1 MLCVILG
8 MQTDLSLTQL
18 TLLLVWGSGLPSAKL
33 GFNWKRRL
41 ELTVFVFCL
50 LITGSRTLIQFSLQ
64 AMEGIDYVSVSDGE
78 VLIGGRLPEAVDKA
92 VFAYCWCPLVKR
104 DLHLSIISTLN
115 PKPLVLETYT
125 CSQLSKLTAPP
136 LRSDAF
142 SLSFAVDEN

>member
-104 DLHLSIISTLN
+104 DL
-115 PKPLVLETYT
+115 P
-125 CSQLSKLTAPP
+125 
-136 LRSDAF
+136 
-142 SLSFAVDEN
+142 